1 MSQGPE
7 LDRGLPGTN
16 ILRGITVT
24 QSAARTNRTSTRS
37 TRIGSRRKL
46 NVPGRL
52 TWRDASGTLRFVSVV
67 TRDVSD
73 TDAFVDCQ
81 VPASI
86 PLYRLVHFQIERSAC
101 DRSDLPRALRQG
113 KLLSAVYRVGPYA
126 SSTGTPQ
133 GYALRLLVEPTIDAA
148 RVQPTATV
156 GEPGV
161 LAVAN

>member
-1 MSQGPE
+1 M
-7 LDRGLPGTN
+7 
-16 ILRGITVT
+16 T
-24 QSAARTNRTSTRS
+24 QSAARTNRTTTRS
-37 TRIGSRRKL
+37 PRISSRRKL
-46 NVPGRL
+46 SVPGRL

-73 TDAFVDCQ
+73 TDAFVECH

-101 DRSDLPRALRQG
+101 DRSDLPKVLRQG

-133 GYALRLLVEPTIDAA
+133 GYALRLLVEPTLGAA
-148 RVQPTATV
+148 TIQPAAAV
-156 GEPGV
+156 ANQDV